1 MLAQGI
7 GVLRPRPFGGV
18 ELVTEDLTQP
28 GPIGIGAHRLNGAP
42 AIAAFLGERVGPTYY
57 LLEKG
62 LLPAAKQGETW
73 IASKRVLLAHYER
86 LLNPAG
92 AATGNRSHERPGTTV
107 PRSPAQA
114 SAMRWCHAR
123 PLGAA
128 A

>member
-1 MLAQGI
+1 VLAQGI
-7 GVLRPRPFGGV
+7 GVLRSRPFGGV

-86 LLNPAG
+86 LLNPPMPAPQP
-92 AATGNRSHERPGTTV
+92 ATEATNGLAPPCRGRPRKHQ
-107 PRSPAQA
+107 P
-114 SAMRWCHAR
+114 
-123 PLGAA
+123 
-128 A
+128 